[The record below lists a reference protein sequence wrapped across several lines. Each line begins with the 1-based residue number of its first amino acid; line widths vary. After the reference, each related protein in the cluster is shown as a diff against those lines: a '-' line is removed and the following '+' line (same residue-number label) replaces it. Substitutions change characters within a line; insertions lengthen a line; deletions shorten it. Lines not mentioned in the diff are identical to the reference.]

1 MSNRIERE
9 VEELLAGLDA
19 LPPEKPL
26 KRRVSDVV
34 LSPFRAIGEL
44 IQSIHLP
51 RINAGH
57 LLLFAIAIIVVAYV
71 AGGDSPLWNVII
83 ATGIIL
89 FIVAFILSLR
99 RQSKPPAARY
109 WRDRPMD
116 LDRSDQRSWWRRKN
130 RQ

>member
-26 KRRVSDVV
+26 KRRIGDVV
-34 LSPFRAIGEL
+34 LAPFRAIGGLVE
-44 IQSIHLP
+44 SIHLP

-57 LLLFAIAIIVVAYV
+57 LLLVAIAIVVVAYV
-71 AGGDSPLWNVII
+71 AGGNSPLWNIII
-83 ATGIIL
+83 AGGIIL
-89 FIVAFILSLR
+89 FIAAFILSLR
-99 RQSKPPAARY
+99 KQSKPSSPRY

-116 LDRSDQRSWWRRKN
+116 LEKGEQKSWWRRKN
-130 RQ
+130 RR